1 MIKIKKAFQNRIKN
15 LRLKQII
22 YLIVILSLVLVIM
35 ALNVYKEQLMK
46 KLYDQQSGQRWSDE
60 IRFGQVSIFAPQ
72 SAGLTKDKIAEYEYN
87 INKGLIA
94 DGYQDASANKA
105 DGTALWDDCYSAM
118 GSATVTKDRRSVD
131 AVAVGIGGDFFQF
144 HPMVLLSGN
153 YIPGDS
159 LMKDYVILDEELA
172 WQLFGSNDIVGES
185 VTIGGIPHYIAG
197 VVKRDSGKYVK
208 AAGLNFPT
216 IYMSFESL
224 ATYGTVDSTVLATN
238 GSLGTVDVSSSSD
251 DEGEAGSSDVNTE
264 ASGIIC
270 IEIVMPN
277 PVENYA
283 KNFVIDKLALNTK
296 SVEVV
301 DNTARYDNFKLL
313 DIIRKFYLRSMQI
326 KPVIYPYW
334 ENNARVYENIFCL
347 VLLIQIVCAVVAFV
361 MVAIAIVQS
370 YRHKRWTVKGLVT
383 KFLDWKYDMESN
395 IAQHRKK
402 WKYF

>member
-22 YLIVILSLVLVIM
+22 YLIVILSLILLIM
-35 ALNVYKEQLMK
+35 ALNVYKEQTMK

-72 SAGLTKDKIAEYEYN
+72 SEGLSKDKISEYEYN

-131 AVAVGIGGDFFQF
+131 AVAIGIGGSFFQF

-153 YIPGDS
+153 YIPSDS

-238 GSLGTVDVSSSSD
+238 GSLGSVDVSSSSD
-251 DEGEAGSSDVNTE
+251 DEGESGSSDVNTE
-264 ASGIIC
+264 ATGIIC
-270 IEIVMPN
+270 VEIVMPN

-283 KNFVIDKLALNTK
+283 KNFVIDKLSLNTK

-313 DIIRKFYLRSMQI
+313 DIIKKFYLRSMQI

-334 ENNARVYENIFCL
+334 ENNARVFENIFCL
-347 VLLIQIVCAVVAFV
+347 VLLIQIVCAVVAFI
-361 MVAIAIVQS
+361 MVAIAVVQS